1 MIQFDAEVRVS
12 EQNQQFHTGIPERSY
27 LTCSKIMARICC
39 DLVKTAHVGRR
50 ERRIG
55 QMGAQIDITSFN
67 YFPTSRRPG
76 NS

>member
-1 MIQFDAEVRVS
+1 
-12 EQNQQFHTGIPERSY
+12 
-27 LTCSKIMARICC
+27 MARICC

-50 ERRIG
+50 KRRIG